1 MYLYKTCRHLLI
13 SLWQSYHQ
21 RRTNVVFVFA
31 ARAAA
36 TDAAAA
42 AAAVD
47 DDVFQS
53 VPSVESVH
61 MLVHSYS
68 AVFQNND
75 FAALQLE

>member
-1 MYLYKTCRHLLI
+1 M
-13 SLWQSYHQ
+13 YHQ

-31 ARAAA
+31 ARAA

-42 AAAVD
+42 APVG

-75 FAALQLE
+75 FAALQLD